1 MKISDIELMNS
12 AFVLS
17 EYYGSVVRP
26 KNIVYNTY
34 IGRRSNLH
42 SKPTL
47 IHGPVQN
54 TEIFSLS

>member
-26 KNIVYNTY
+26 KNIVYNT
-34 IGRRSNLH
+34 
-42 SKPTL
+42 
-47 IHGPVQN
+47 
-54 TEIFSLS
+54 